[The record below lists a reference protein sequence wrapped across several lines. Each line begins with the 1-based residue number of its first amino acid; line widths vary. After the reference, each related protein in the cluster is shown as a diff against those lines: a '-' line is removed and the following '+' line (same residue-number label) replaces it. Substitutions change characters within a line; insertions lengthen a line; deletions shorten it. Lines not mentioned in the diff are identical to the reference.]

1 MDYEDLIELYKD
13 SDGINVLKDKVDA
26 LVVEV
31 QEVVYNNL
39 LRNFSTEELN
49 MIEKVYGA
57 GFVYRMM
64 PDVMDILESPYDGST
79 VH

>member
-1 MDYEDLIELYKD
+1 MDYDDLMELYKD
-13 SDGINVLKDKVDA
+13 SDGVNALKDKVDA

-31 QEVVYNNL
+31 QEVVYNHL
-39 LRNFSTEELN
+39 LRNFSSTELQ

>member
-1 MDYEDLIELYKD
+1 MDYDELMELYKD
-13 SDGINVLKDKVDA
+13 SDGVNNLKDKVDN

-31 QEVVYNNL
+31 QEVVYNHL
-39 LRNFSTEELN
+39 LRNFSTTELQ

>member
-1 MDYEDLIELYKD
+1 MDYDELMELYKD
-13 SDGINVLKDKVDA
+13 SDGVNNLKDKVDA

-31 QEVVYNNL
+31 QEVVYNHL
-39 LRNFSTEELN
+39 LRNFSTTELQ

>member
-1 MDYEDLIELYKD
+1 MDYEELIELYKD
-13 SDGINVLKDKVDA
+13 SDGINVIKDKVDA

-39 LRNFSTEELN
+39 LRNFSPAELR
-49 MIEKVYGA
+49 MIESMYGA

-64 PDVMDILESPYDGST
+64 PDVMDILEQPYDGST
-79 VH
+79 IH

>member
-13 SDGINVLKDKVDA
+13 SDGVNALKDKVDA

>member
-13 SDGINVLKDKVDA
+13 SDGVNALKDKVDA

-79 VH
+79 IH